1 MLMMQRPEGEGASEF
16 QDYTLIAI
24 IAVAAHLTGTH
35 SGQQQYLSALARHFS
50 QDIAALHQVC
60 PPSSCFLYFLV
71 VDLNMNSSHQWKL
84 HVLTQ
89 NTELVCTLA

>member
-1 MLMMQRPEGEGASEF
+1 MMQRPEGEGASEF

-35 SGQQQYLSALARHFS
+35 SLQQQYLSALARHFS

-60 PPSSCFLYFLV
+60 PFSLSFLYFLV
-71 VDLNMNSSHQWKL
+71 INLSMHSSCHCKL
-84 HVLTQ
+84 HSL
-89 NTELVCTLA
+89 C

>member
-35 SGQQQYLSALARHFS
+35 TGQQQYLSALARHFS
-50 QDIAALHQVC
+50 QDIAALHQVTL
-60 PPSSCFLYFLV
+60 PFPHTPSHPLC
-71 VDLNMNSSHQWKL
+71 MQ
-84 HVLTQ
+84 
-89 NTELVCTLA
+89 